1 MSDKRETEDPKA
13 GAATTE
19 SADFQFALRALLAAF
34 QPVLEQQLNLIA
46 NPQELQRQVQ
56 AGQQTCAEEFA
67 EAYALFEKFLTED
80 VAQRLLPAQ
89 ARELLG
95 PIEQWRW
102 CFLHIRC
109 CLAFGWL
116 VCRWPR
122 TFRGFAYYLYEY
134 WKCVRQVIGNPV
146 SDPPTAEQRRD
157 FQTLVNILAE
167 AFKPY
172 LSDQLASVEFPAGVP
187 DEVISGAID
196 CFTDDENACAI
207 FERLLTTEA
216 ARALFGEAAFKEQSE
231 QRFSWFCRCWCLCSL
246 CFGCCLGRSRNVR
259 QIVYC
264 LEAYSRCLGDCF
276 RPLTCDLADP
286 QGCVAE
292 QGNVALS
299 KIGVNIDGTA
309 AGLGFNHYILEW
321 SQNLVTWNATN
332 FNYPPIPPGGG
343 AQGNIPVVGGLLAF
357 LDTTTL
363 NEGLTFIR
371 MTVFAVDGATKPCG
385 PINFE
390 LFRQDV
396 RITGIDNDFN
406 LDTNPYDPAAEFI
419 QTVPALC
426 TRPSG
431 VFEVSFGEAI
441 TVQGSAFVGGCAAK
455 QIRRYSLDYQA
466 GFVTDPMVG
475 GWTNFW
481 NVIYNPLD
489 PNQFLVMNERRD
501 NSDLIAIWGPYTPC
515 VPNPFPPPLFICG
528 ATDPQGELYPTS
540 WPTTFNPPCGL
551 SGLITL
557 RLTVEDA
564 ATNLYYDTQRI
575 WLDNK
580 WPCAAIQITAVPP
593 CAVVNLSQFANP
605 PDCSVPWQLPLVGI
619 AYDEYIDYSL
629 PFTPPNDNFDFYW
642 VKVAKQGGSWVQIP
656 IQIPPPPGSPCFFG
670 TSRVGD
676 PVARCIS
683 GPCDPAH
690 LDPSAVLGLLANFDL
705 RAVDP
710 ICSSQVP
717 YSVPP
722 DFLLPRGECCDYM
735 FWLWVQDRTIFS
747 GGPHWAEAFW
757 PVRICNDLKG

>member
-1 MSDKRETEDPKA
+1 MMSDKRGTEDPKA
-13 GAATTE
+13 EAVVTE
-19 SADFQFALRALLAAF
+19 SEDFQYALRALLAAY

-46 NPQELQRQVQ
+46 NPQELQRQLQ
-56 AGQQTCAEEFA
+56 AGRQTCAEEFA

-109 CLAFGWL
+109 CLVFGWL
-116 VCRWPR
+116 ACRWPR

-134 WKCVRQVIGNPV
+134 WRCVRQVIGNPV

-157 FQTLVNILAE
+157 FETLVNVLAA

-187 DEVISGAID
+187 QEVIAGTID
-196 CFTDDENACAI
+196 CFTDDQFGCQI

-216 ARALFGEAAFKEQSE
+216 ARALFGEAAFQEHSQQPS
-231 QRFSWFCRCWCLCSL
+231 FWFCRCWCLCSL
-246 CFGCCLGRSRNVR
+246 CFGCCLGRARSIP
-259 QIVYC
+259 QIVVCFQDY
-264 LEAYSRCLGDCF
+264 LRCLGDCF
-276 RPLTCDLADP
+276 RPLTCELTDP

-299 KIGVNIDGTA
+299 AIGVDIDGTA
-309 AGLGFNHYILEW
+309 AGLGFSHYILEW
-321 SQNLVTWNATN
+321 SQDSITWFATN

-343 AQGNIPVVGGLLAF
+343 TQGNIPVVSGLLAF

-371 MTVFAVDGATKPCG
+371 MTVVAVNGTTRTCG

-396 RITGIDNDFN
+396 RITGIDYDFN
-406 LDTNPYDPAAEFI
+406 LNTNPYDPAAEFI
-419 QTVPALC
+419 ETVPALC

-431 VFEVSFGEAI
+431 VFEVSFGESI

-455 QIRRYSLDYQA
+455 QIRRYSLDYQP
-466 GFVTDPMVG
+466 GFVTDPMMG
-475 GWTNFW
+475 PWTNFW
-481 NVIYNPLD
+481 NVFYGPD

-501 NSDLIAIWGPYTPC
+501 NSDLIAAWGAWTPC
-515 VPNPFPPPLFICG
+515 WVNPVPPHNVICG
-528 ATDPQGELYPTS
+528 VTDPQGELYPTS
-540 WPTTFNPPCGL
+540 WPTTFNPPCGF
-551 SGLITL
+551 SGLVTL

-564 ATNLYYDTQRI
+564 ANYLYYDTQRI

-580 WPCAAIQITAVPP
+580 WPCAAIRITAVPP

-619 AYDEYIDYSL
+619 AYDEYIDYAL
-629 PFTPPNDNFDFYW
+629 PFTRPNDNFDFYR

-656 IQIPPPPGSPCFFG
+656 VPGPGGSCFFG

-683 GPCDPAH
+683 GPYDPAH
-690 LDPSAVLGLLANFDL
+690 LDPSAILGLLTNFDL
-705 RAVDP
+705 RALDP
-710 ICSSQVP
+710 LCSSQVP

-722 DFLLPRGECCDYM
+722 DLLLPRGECCDYM

-757 PVRICNDLKG
+757 PVRICNDLKS